1 MRPLHRRPSAPA
13 PKPINL
19 ALQGGGA
26 HGAFEWG
33 VIDKLLEDGRV
44 EIKAVTGA
52 SAGAMNGVVLAAGL
66 IEGGVDGARE
76 RLEAFWR
83 AVSGAGGHAAFG
95 DTSVWSQ
102 MLSPDWLKA
111 TPGWRL
117 AQSWAGALSPYEF
130 NPFNLNPLRDAL
142 QGQVDFKAVR
152 ERSPIRLYVSATK
165 VRTSESRVFRTE
177 ELTVDQVMA
186 SACLPH
192 LFHAVTIEGEP
203 YWDGGYLA
211 NPALWPLFYDP
222 TPSDILIVNLN
233 PFVRKETPRTPAEIL
248 DRLNEITFNAPLV
261 AELRAIAFVQKLIG
275 EGLLKEKARGRY
287 RNMLIH
293 AIGADHWLQNL
304 TMESKFNADWT
315 FLSELKTKGRRAAS
329 EWLDKGL
336 ADVGVKSSIDLRTEF
351 LAPPAR
357 S

>member
-1 MRPLHRRPSAPA
+1 MIS
-13 PKPINL
+13 L

-95 DTSVWSQ
+95 DTSVWSPV
-102 MLSPDWLKA
+102 LSPRLAERPRPAGAWRRAGPVQLFALRIQSLRHSIPYA
-111 TPGWRL
+111 TPCKARL
-117 AQSWAGALSPYEF
+117 TC
-130 NPFNLNPLRDAL
+130 
-142 QGQVDFKAVR
+142 KAVR
-152 ERSPIRLYVSATK
+152 EHSPIRLYVSATK

-177 ELTVDQVMA
+177 ELTADQVMA

-192 LFHAVTIEGEP
+192 LFQAVMIEGEP

-233 PFVRKETPRTPAEIL
+233 PFVRKETPKTPLEIV

-275 EGLLKEKARGRY
+275 EGLLTEKARGRY
-287 RNMLIH
+287 LQH
-293 AIGADHWLQNL
+293 ADPRHRLRPLAAEPDQQ
-304 TMESKFNADWT
+304 ESKFGSADWT
-315 FLSELKTKGRRAAS
+315 FLSELEGPRAAARRANGWTRGWPTS
-329 EWLDKGL
+329 G
-336 ADVGVKSSIDLRTEF
+336 
-351 LAPPAR
+351 
-357 S
+357 